1 MHSRSE
7 SLGRSY
13 GESWKANGI
22 CMLQYDSTPSYM
34 LTSSDTQARAAQIN
48 VPGITHCKL
57 KRKRE
62 ATRMSIDRT
71 MDPFINTHPCE
82 TISRCENECQEGSM
96 GHKPH
101 EQSSAQRAV

>member
-1 MHSRSE
+1 ME
-7 SLGRSY
+7 EAMENLGKPTVSACY
-13 GESWKANGI
+13 SMTAHLVT
-22 CMLQYDSTPSYM
+22 C
-34 LTSSDTQARAAQIN
+34 SDTQARAAQIN

-71 MDPFINTHPCE
+71 MDPFLNTHPCE

-96 GHKPH
+96 GHRPH